1 MANLNI
7 LAAEFIEPLREQSAN
22 ELIRLGAFCL
32 LRNGK
37 ERTIKGVAPL
47 KPRYINPAL
56 EGSEYNGGIT
66 EPMAGEDYDS
76 LVVDG
81 FPGTRERIENL
92 AQYYAIPGNNSVEDR
107 RGNELAT
114 GKSPSVLKDT
124 EESDRLIQTAIAWK
138 GEQTPFIRAIR
149 ELIAAE
155 LGS

>member
-1 MANLNI
+1 MANLNV
-7 LAAEFIEPLREQSAN
+7 LAAEFIEPLREASVDQ
-22 ELIRLGAFCL
+22 LLRLGAFCL

-37 ERTIKGVAPL
+37 EKTIKAERR
-47 KPRYINPAL
+47 KPAFINPAV
-56 EGSEYNGGIT
+56 EGSEYSGIT

-81 FPGTRERIENL
+81 FPGSAERIENL

-107 RGNELAT
+107 RGNELSV
-114 GKSPSVLKDT
+114 GKSPSVLKDS
-124 EESDRLIQTAIAWK
+124 EESDRLIATAVGWK